1 MAIRLKKTG
10 LELDIRQWAEVTPN
24 EIKLYQTELLPANHY
39 VGVGHASNPSSP
51 MQANCN
57 GVSSILVIVR
67 KDTDGYELIKEY
79 ENKTLKNFRANPELY
94 I

>member
-1 MAIRLKKTG
+1 MTIRLKKIG
-10 LELDIRQWAEVTPN
+10 LELDITNWAEVTPN

-39 VGVGHASNPSSP
+39 VGVGHASI

-57 GVSSILVIVR
+57 GISSLLVIVR